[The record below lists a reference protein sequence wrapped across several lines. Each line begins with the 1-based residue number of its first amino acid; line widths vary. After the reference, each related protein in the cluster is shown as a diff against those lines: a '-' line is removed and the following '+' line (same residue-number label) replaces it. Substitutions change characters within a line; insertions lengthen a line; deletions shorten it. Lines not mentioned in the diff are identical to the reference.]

1 MNSSGANDSL
11 KVEKRTNN
19 EGHFFCK
26 TSIPRGNALTG
37 TLLRML
43 SQTRR
48 KSSSGG
54 KIAQIGVLQEMLLMN
69 VAIPFGKGA
78 SLP

>member
-26 TSIPRGNALTG
+26 TSISRGNSLTG

-54 KIAQIGVLQEMLLMN
+54 KIAQIGVLQEMFLMN

>member
-1 MNSSGANDSL
+1 
-11 KVEKRTNN
+11 
-19 EGHFFCK
+19 
-26 TSIPRGNALTG
+26 
-37 TLLRML
+37 ML